1 MKNTTFTEVR
11 SIPSVRFIA
20 DHGNIWCLEDGA
32 PPVLLATAYI
42 PRAAALLTRLL
53 NQHAE
58 AKRPALGQ
66 CA

>member
-1 MKNTTFTEVR
+1 MRNAISAEVR
-11 SIPSVRFIA
+11 SIPAVRFIA
-20 DHGNIWCLEDGA
+20 DHGNIWCLEDGV

-42 PRAAALLTRLL
+42 PRAASLLARLL